1 MLTLNLKA
9 RFRNKL
15 FVISFVGA
23 IVLLLQQLGL
33 KQYIPENWS
42 DVLNSILSILVM
54 LGIITDTSTPGISD
68 KIDSPNEQGINNYF
82 ISDSTGT
89 NATDENTK
97 AESQDNTIQVAIKD
111 DSTNSDVQANTASSK
126 IVVDVPQE

>member
-15 FVISFVGA
+15 FIISFVGA

-42 DVLNSILSILVM
+42 DVLNSVLSILVM

-68 KIDSPNEQGINNYF
+68 KIASPNEQGTSDKVTFAVGGANIPNGN
-82 ISDSTGT
+82 IQTENQDST
-89 NATDENTK
+89 
-97 AESQDNTIQVAIKD
+97 SQIEMKD
-111 DSTNSDVQANTASSK
+111 DSTNTNVQANTASSK
-126 IVVDVPQE
+126 IVVDIPQE